1 MLFKQNDI
9 SYDPIQ
15 EATGILNESI
25 YLTEAE
31 TATSVKAIPVV
42 ENTRIGA
49 WVVKFDDVTR
59 LAEDHGL
66 DYIDAMQSI
75 AEANSIDFD
84 NLAVA
89 VCESTILTNP
99 AIVDEL
105 NNVVITPIP
114 ETDTMY
120 QFTEAC
126 VDAFIESG
134 DIYFMDLL
142 LSEASNRPKK
152 NAKPGELGGGIKYD
166 NDGTAFQIRQDKVG
180 NEIKDR
186 YLTLGGR
193 IDMSHKT
200 AILDKNIA
208 KAEMQNAKG
217 IKKLLKAVKL
227 YGYNTPK
234 ERILAAINAL
244 QKKYQEL
251 IRELPENKKNDSFWQ
266 SILRN
271 IDKVISK
278 LTHLFKKKIKDKDNT
293 FGTFGKALIP
303 LDVERSGEDGKYSAA
318 NLNKLKK
325 IKGVYDKLETDN
337 PAMANIG
344 KYYYLKSQ
352 V

>member
-99 AIVDEL
+99 AIVNEL
-105 NNVVITPIP
+105 NNVVITSIP

-134 DIYFMDLL
+134 DNYFMDLL
-142 LSEASNRPKK
+142 LSEASNRPGK
-152 NAKPGELGGGIKYD
+152 LGGGIKYD
-166 NDGTAFQIRQDKVG
+166 NDGTAFQIRQDKDG

-193 IDMSHKT
+193 IDMSHKS

-293 FGTFGKALIP
+293 FGTLGKALIP
-303 LDVERSGEDGKYSAA
+303 LDVERSGKDGKYSAA

-325 IKGVYDKLETDN
+325 LRSVYDKMKTDD
-337 PAMANIG
+337 PATADTG